1 MEGAVETSIEAL
13 KRRFSAGTDQGLA
26 DRLRVGR
33 STLTSWRR
41 RGALPELYCDY
52 CQRIRLH
59 SPTFWTQKI
68 DPVERQASVPALL
81 RLIRS
86 YVSKITD
93 YRTFLQHGGFLP
105 AQLAVEIEKAL
116 FDVTARMTEGEVDD
130 PYKALNLI
138 AYEDFFPEK

>member
-1 MEGAVETSIEAL
+1 MEGDVETSIEAL

-33 STLTSWRR
+33 STVTSWRR
-41 RGALPELYCDY
+41 RGAVPERYMRFLSENPTSLPDFLD
-52 CQRIRLH
+52 
-59 SPTFWTQKI
+59 PKF
-68 DPVERQASVPALL
+68 DPVERQALVLALL
-81 RLIRS
+81 RLIRG
-86 YVSKITD
+86 YGSKITD

-105 AQLAVEIEKAL
+105 AQLAVGIEKAL
-116 FDVTARMTEGEVDD
+116 FDITARMTEGELDD